1 MRMST
6 WKVARRGQPCPG
18 HTAGHAEILCAGG
31 ARRSFGRRPS
41 LTGASVIPRDERRS
55 ANGFT
60 LLELL
65 VVLVIFLVLTGTVVL
80 GFTGADE
87 EQELRGMAERIGARI
102 ELARQY
108 SLQRN
113 REWGVFVESDSYRF
127 AELDRAQG
135 QWIDQ
140 AYRPF
145 LADGPSPRIAFH
157 VEIEGFDREQFG
169 VDEEDLPNII
179 LFSSGEV
186 TPFKWSLDP
195 AWDAPPWVV
204 SSDGLAEA
212 RVERDGRRR

>member
-1 MRMST
+1 MRGES
-6 WKVARRGQPCPG
+6 
-18 HTAGHAEILCAGG
+18 
-31 ARRSFGRRPS
+31 
-41 LTGASVIPRDERRS
+41 RS
-55 ANGFT
+55 ASGFT

-65 VVLVIFLVLTGTVVL
+65 VVMAIFLVLTGTVML

-113 REWGVFVESDSYRF
+113 REWGVFVEADGYRF
-127 AELDRAQG
+127 AELDTGQG
-135 QWIDQ
+135 QWVEQ

-145 LADGPSPRIAFH
+145 LADGLTPRIAFR

-169 VDEEDLPNII
+169 VAEEEFPNIV

-186 TPFKWSLDP
+186 TPFRWYLDP

-204 SSDGLAEA
+204 SSDGLAQS
-212 RVERDGRRR
+212 RIDRDGRRR

>member
-1 MRMST
+1 MRSRHRN
-6 WKVARRGQPCPG
+6 A
-18 HTAGHAEILCAGG
+18 
-31 ARRSFGRRPS
+31 
-41 LTGASVIPRDERRS
+41 D
-55 ANGFT
+55 GFT

-65 VVLVIFLVLTGTVVL
+65 VVMVIFLVLTGTVVL

-102 ELARQY
+102 ELARQQ

-113 REWGVFVESDSYRF
+113 REWGVFVEPDRYRF
-127 AELDRAQG
+127 AELDTARG

-145 LADGPSPRIAFH
+145 LADGLRPRIAFR

-169 VDEEDLPNII
+169 VEEENLPNII

-186 TPFKWSLDP
+186 TPFKWYLQP
-195 AWDAPPWVV
+195 AWDAPPWIV

-212 RVERDGRRR
+212 RADRDTRRR

>member
-1 MRMST
+1 MRE
-6 WKVARRGQPCPG
+6 WEKARPG
-18 HTAGHAEILCAGG
+18 EHARHRIA
-31 ARRSFGRRPS
+31 
-41 LTGASVIPRDERRS
+41 D
-55 ANGFT
+55 GFT

-65 VVLVIFLVLTGTVVL
+65 VVMVIFLVLTGTVVL

-87 EQELRGMAERIGARI
+87 EQALRGMAERIGTRI

-113 REWGVFVESDSYRF
+113 REWGVFVEADSYRF

-140 AYRPF
+140 EYRPF
-145 LADGPSPRIAFH
+145 IADGLTERIEFR

-169 VDEEDLPNII
+169 VDEENLPNII
-179 LFSSGEV
+179 IFSSGEV
-186 TPFKWSLDP
+186 TPFEWTLEP
-195 AWDAPPWVV
+195 AWDTPPWVV

-212 RVERDGRRR
+212 RIDRGGGR

>member
-6 WKVARRGQPCPG
+6 WKEARSR
-18 HTAGHAEILCAGG
+18 
-31 ARRSFGRRPS
+31 RRSGGVRRKLRRRPS
-41 LTGASVIPRDERRS
+41 RPETSAIKQDERRT
-55 ANGFT
+55 AGGFT

-113 REWGVFVESDSYRF
+113 REWGVFVESGSYRF
-127 AELDRAQG
+127 AELDTAQG
-135 QWIDQ
+135 QWVNQ

-145 LADGPSPRIAFH
+145 VADGLTPRIAFR
-157 VEIEGFDREQFG
+157 VQIEGFDREQFG
-169 VDEEDLPNII
+169 VDDEDLPNII

-186 TPFKWSLDP
+186 TPFKWYLDP

-212 RVERDGRRR
+212 RIDRDGRRR

>member
-1 MRMST
+1 ML
-6 WKVARRGQPCPG
+6 
-18 HTAGHAEILCAGG
+18 HASLQN
-31 ARRSFGRRPS
+31 RPRN
-41 LTGASVIPRDERRS
+41 AS
-55 ANGFT
+55 GFT

-65 VVLVIFLVLTGTVVL
+65 VVMVVFLVLTGTVVL

-87 EQELRGMAERIGARI
+87 QQELRGMAERIGGRI

-127 AELDRAQG
+127 AELDTGQG
-135 QWIDQ
+135 QWVEQ

-145 LADGPSPRIAFH
+145 VADGLTPRIAFR

-169 VDEEDLPNII
+169 VSDEELPNII

-186 TPFKWSLDP
+186 TPFRWYVEP
-195 AWDAPPWVV
+195 AWDAQPWIV
-204 SSDGLAEA
+204 SSDGLSESRIA
-212 RVERDGRRR
+212 RDDGGGRGRRRR